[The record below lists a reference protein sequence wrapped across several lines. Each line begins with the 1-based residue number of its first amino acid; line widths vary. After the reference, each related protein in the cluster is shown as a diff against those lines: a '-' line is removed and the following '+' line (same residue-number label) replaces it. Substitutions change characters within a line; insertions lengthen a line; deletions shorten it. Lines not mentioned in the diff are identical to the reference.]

1 MKEITRFK
9 LPAMPVSYE
18 PEGMSKKAFER
29 GFDVSPKALF
39 HVMFGDRSTVF
50 QALYFERRA
59 TGTFFF
65 FEDEECPEGYIGRT
79 SVLLLPEGWGV
90 GF

>member
-1 MKEITRFK
+1 MKEVTRFK
-9 LPAMPVSYE
+9 LPAVPVSYE
-18 PEGMSKKAFER
+18 PEGMNKKALER

-59 TGTFFF
+59 RGTFGF
-65 FEDEECPEGYIGRT
+65 FEGKGAVQGCTVY
-79 SVLLLPEGWGV
+79 
-90 GF
+90 

>member
-1 MKEITRFK
+1 MKEVTRFK
-9 LPAMPVSYE
+9 LPAVPVFYE
-18 PEGMSKKAFER
+18 PEGMNKKAFER

-65 FEDEECPEGYIGRT
+65 
-79 SVLLLPEGWGV
+79 WG
-90 GF
+90 GGG